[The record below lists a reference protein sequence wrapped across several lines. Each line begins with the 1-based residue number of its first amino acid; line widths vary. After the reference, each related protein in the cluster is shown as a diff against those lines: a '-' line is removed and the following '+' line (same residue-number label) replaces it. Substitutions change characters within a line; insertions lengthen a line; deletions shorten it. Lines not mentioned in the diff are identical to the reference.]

1 MMENYDNF
9 LSELGYKRK
18 PKSFQVKKTKKKINV
33 KTPEESI
40 SFYFGTSTWIRTNRW
55 TSRWFVPTSIWNKL
69 NINTL

>member
-9 LSELGYKRK
+9 LSDLGYKRK

-40 SFYFGTSTWIRTNRW
+40 TFYFGTST
-55 TSRWFVPTSIWNKL
+55 
-69 NINTL
+69 

>member
-40 SFYFGTSTWIRTNRW
+40 TFYFGTST
-55 TSRWFVPTSIWNKL
+55 
-69 NINTL
+69 